1 MMSIFSSSRSKK
13 IIVIIGVGVFLI
25 LCWNFF
31 NNYREMQRLQQEINY
46 MQEQIDRT
54 KAENNMLR
62 QELEKVDDDEYIEE
76 IARER
81 LGLVKPGETLLI
93 PVEEE

>member
-1 MMSIFSSSRSKK
+1 
-13 IIVIIGVGVFLI
+13 
-25 LCWNFF
+25 
-31 NNYREMQRLQQEINY
+31 MQRLQQEINY